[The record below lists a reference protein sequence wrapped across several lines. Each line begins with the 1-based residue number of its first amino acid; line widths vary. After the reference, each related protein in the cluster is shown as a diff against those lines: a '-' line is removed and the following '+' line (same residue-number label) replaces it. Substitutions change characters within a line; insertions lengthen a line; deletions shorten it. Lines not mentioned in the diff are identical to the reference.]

1 MNDLSTKKEF
11 AEAAQDLLDNKA
23 FKQAILELR
32 KRWFDELMTGADTR
46 EQRDEMVAKMKALE
60 AIPLELTILV
70 NDYKMALSR
79 QHKHG

>member
-1 MNDLSTKKEF
+1 MNDLSTKEEF